1 MILDQVSVF
10 LENKSG
16 TLEELVET
24 LGDAEINIRALSIAE
39 TENYGIVRMIVSDT
53 TKCEKILKEHEFT
66 VKIRKVIQVQTPDEP
81 GALAAQLKHF
91 TKNNINV
98 KYMYGYSNGGTAYLI
113 MKVDDPEKA
122 IQYLKS

>member
-1 MILDQVSVF
+1 MIVDQVSVF

-16 TLEELVET
+16 TLEELVEA
-24 LGDAEINIRALSIAE
+24 LGEARINISALSIAE

-53 TKCEKILKEHEFT
+53 DKCEKMLKDKGFT

-81 GALAAQLKHF
+81 GALATQLKHF
-91 TKNNINV
+91 TDNDINV
-98 KYMYGYSNGGTAYLI
+98 KYMYGYSNAGTAFLV

-122 IQYLKS
+122 SQLLK

>member
-1 MILDQVSVF
+1 MIVEQVSVF

-16 TLEELVET
+16 TLEALVET
-24 LGDAEINIRALSIAE
+24 LGDASINIRALSIAE
-39 TENYGIVRMIVSDT
+39 TADYGIVRMIVSDT
-53 TKCEKILKEHEFT
+53 KKCEEVLKSQEYT
-66 VKIRKVIQVQTPDEP
+66 VKIRNVIEVQTPDEP

-91 TKNNINV
+91 TENDINV

-122 IQYLKS
+122 VKYLK